1 MVRTVKFTRVFG
13 RVIGQQS
20 GEEKNR
26 WFLKELEIGR
36 RIGRALN
43 RFPNRLIYES
53 FRENNRSAIGRISVE
68 ESVGD

>member
-26 WFLKELEIGR
+26 WFLKELGIGR

-43 RFPNRLIYES
+43 RLPNRLIYES
-53 FRENNRSAIGRISVE
+53 FRANNRSEIGRISVE